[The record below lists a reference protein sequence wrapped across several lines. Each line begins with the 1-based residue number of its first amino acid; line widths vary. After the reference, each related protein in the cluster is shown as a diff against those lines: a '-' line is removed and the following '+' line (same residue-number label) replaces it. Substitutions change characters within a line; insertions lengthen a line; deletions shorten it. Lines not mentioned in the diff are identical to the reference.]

1 VDPVRFLGRVFLVV
15 VRPER
20 RFYVWGVCPDVL
32 VKECISTLALI
43 FGYSLSIF
51 HAALFV
57 FTTKE
62 AAEKFVAED
71 PYVSNGIVTDH
82 SILEWTVVVG
92 NN

>member
-1 VDPVRFLGRVFLVV
+1 M
-15 VRPER
+15 R
-20 RFYVWGVCPDVL
+20 RCLRYDMIPD
-32 VKECISTLALI
+32 T
-43 FGYSLSIF
+43 
-51 HAALFV
+51 ALFI

-71 PYVSNGIVTDH
+71 PYVANGIVTGH

>member
-1 VDPVRFLGRVFLVV
+1 M
-15 VRPER
+15 
-20 RFYVWGVCPDVL
+20 YT
-32 VKECISTLALI
+32 TLALI